1 MMQRGHDMERHS
13 CTPVLLVDEGML
25 LLLQLLQQL
34 LLLPAAQ
41 APRMRRDVLA
51 ASYMTI
57 L

>member
-41 APRMRRDVLA
+41 APRTRRDVLA